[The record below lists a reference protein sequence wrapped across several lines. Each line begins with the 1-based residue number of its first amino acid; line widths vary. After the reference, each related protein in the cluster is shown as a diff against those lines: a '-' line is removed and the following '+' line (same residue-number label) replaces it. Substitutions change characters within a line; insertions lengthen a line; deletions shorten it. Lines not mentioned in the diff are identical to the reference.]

1 MIKIKNTMK
10 NTLNLHDTGLVELD
24 ATASEKLIGGFFWA
38 AVAASFIASVFAS
51 AVNNFGD
58 IRQGLQDGFNGT
70 PRYWI

>member
-1 MIKIKNTMK
+1 MK
-10 NTLNLHDTGLVELD
+10 NTLNLQDTGLVELD
-24 ATASEKLIGGFFWA
+24 AAASEKLIGGAFWV
-38 AVAASFIASVFAS
+38 AVAAAALAGFFVS